1 MIQNNLLISD
11 TEKLY
16 EGYLLVCD
24 AVASTLGSEGKLAL
38 LENLNVNLAPDITK
52 DGVSVAERIRFKD
65 KVLNFGALQAIA
77 SAARTLQLSGDSTT
91 TTLVFA
97 QGFLRNI
104 DKKSF
109 NKTVERGI
117 EKGFKDAVEYIKELS
132 KPVDRELLIR
142 IATTSANNDEEIGLK
157 IVEAY
162 DKVGYNGIVEVK
174 KDYSSLKTEVISQN
188 GMKINKGYLSP
199 FFINNQHKGVWE
211 AENVLVACLET
222 WQSDDNIMN
231 FIKSSRWDESGNLRP
246 ILFFMEKENGEF
258 KEKLISLIE
267 ANHINACLVVAPDG
281 HNELMCTTN
290 IKDLALFTDGIS
302 YHPNHSEVV
311 CGFADSVI
319 VDFDKTTVVK
329 KKVSKEV
336 GKTIKELKA
345 KVKKDDFTKERIQ
358 RLEGVSCL
366 ISVGG
371 NSANDINEI
380 FDRVEDALSSVKSAV
395 PEGYIAGGG
404 STLLYI
410 SDKMYADFENKDEQI
425 GYNLVKT
432 VLQEPA
438 KRILVNANRKQRDN
452 ALYFWQKDY
461 LCPSTKTYGVG
472 YNAKSDK
479 ISNLLEDGVIDS
491 AKSIRVALDSAKDS
505 AVKML
510 LTNVIVTF
518 PDYKQE

>member
-1 MIQNNLLISD
+1 MQNNLLIGD
-11 TEKLY
+11 TKRLY
-16 EGYLLVCD
+16 QGYLYVCD
-24 AVASTLGSEGKLAL
+24 AVAESLGGEGRYGL
-38 LENLNVNLAPDITK
+38 LENQNVNLVPTLTK
-52 DGVSVAERIRFKD
+52 DGISIAEVVRFKD

-77 SAARTLQLSGDSTT
+77 AAARTLQYSGDSTT

-104 DKKSF
+104 KKVKF

-117 EKGFKDAVEYIKELS
+117 EKGFTEATNWIKELS
-132 KPVDRELLIR
+132 KPVDRDLLIR
-142 IATTSANNDEEIGLK
+142 IATTSANNDTELGLK

-162 DKVGYNGIVEVK
+162 DKVGYDGIVEVR
-174 KDYSSLKTEVISQN
+174 KDYGSNSTEVISQS

-211 AENVLVACLET
+211 AEKVLIVSLEA
-222 WQSDDNIMN
+222 WQSDENIMN
-231 FIKSSRWDESGNLRP
+231 FIKKNRRDVDGNLQP

-258 KEKLISLIE
+258 KEKLIELIQAE
-267 ANHINACLVVAPDG
+267 HLDACLVVAPDG

-290 IKDLALFTDGIS
+290 IKDLALFTGGVS
-302 YHPNHSEVV
+302 YHPKHREVI
-311 CGFADSVI
+311 CGYADSVI
-319 VDFDKTTVVK
+319 VDFDKTTIV
-329 KKVSKEV
+329 
-336 GKTIKELKA
+336 IKELSEDVVNKIA
-345 KVKKDDFTKERIQ
+345 ELKTKEKQDDFTKERIQ

-371 NSANDINEI
+371 NSANDVNEI

-395 PEGYIAGGG
+395 PEGYIVGGG
-404 STLLYI
+404 SALLYI
-410 SDKMYADFENKDEQI
+410 SAKMQTRLENKDEQL

-438 KRILVNANRKQRDN
+438 KRILVNANRKQGNWLFGRD
-452 ALYFWQKDY
+452 YFSK
-461 LCPSTKTYGVG
+461 SKKIYGVG
-472 YNAKSDK
+472 YNAKSDS
-479 ISNLLEDGVIDS
+479 ISNLLEDGIIDS

>member
-1 MIQNNLLISD
+1 MSQNNLLIGD
-11 TEKLY
+11 TSRLD

-24 AVASTLGSEGKLAL
+24 AVATTLGGEGRLSL
-38 LENLNVNLAPDITK
+38 LENLNVNLPPELSK
-52 DGVSVAERIRFKD
+52 DGIKTASSIRFKD
-65 KVLNFGALQAIA
+65 KVLNFGALQAISA
-77 SAARTLQLSGDSTT
+77 AARTLQFSGDSTT

-104 DKKSF
+104 KKELF

-117 EKGFKDAVEYIKELS
+117 EKGFQEAIAWIKELS
-132 KPVDRELLIR
+132 KPVDRALLVR
-142 IATTSANNDEEIGLK
+142 IATTSANNDAELGLK

-162 DKVGYNGIVEVK
+162 DKVGYDGIVEVR
-174 KDYSSLKTEVISQN
+174 KDYASSKTEVISQN

-211 AENVLVACLET
+211 AEKVLVVSLEA
-222 WQSDDNIMN
+222 WQSDDNIIN
-231 FIKSSRWDESGNLRP
+231 FIKAKRRDEDSNLQP

-258 KEKLISLIE
+258 KEKLIELIQ
-267 ANHINACLVVAPDG
+267 ANQIDACLVVAPDG

-290 IKDLALFTDGIS
+290 IKDVALFTEGIS
-302 YHPNHSEVV
+302 YHPKHKEVV
-311 CGFADSVI
+311 WGYADSVI
-319 VDFDKTTVVK
+319 VDFDKTTIVR

-336 GKTIKELKA
+336 EQQIKELKA
-345 KVKKDDFTKERIQ
+345 KEKQDEFTKERIQ

-371 NSANDINEI
+371 NSVNDVNEI

-410 SDKMYADFENKDEQI
+410 ADKMDTKLGNKDEQL
-425 GYNLVKT
+425 GYELIKK

-438 KRILVNANRKQRDN
+438 KRILVNANRKQGGW
-452 ALYFWQKDY
+452 FGKDY
-461 LCPSTKTYGVG
+461 FLCARHLYGHG
-472 YNAKSDK
+472 YNAKTDR
-479 ISNLLEDGVIDS
+479 ISNLLEDGIIDS

-518 PDYKQE
+518 PDYKED